1 VTAARPSRFRKP
13 ASAPSAADLA
23 ERDRYAKLAAGS
35 ADAVRSS
42 AKIWQAALT
51 AFISLITAGVIIK
64 GRDSTTDLTTGWR
77 TAIVALVGG
86 GLVLAVLGLWQTV
99 AAEAGTHPETKTLQE
114 IRDAHGTL
122 DAYQVY
128 LAVRAARRLRWGI
141 RSAAGAMTLLIAGV
155 VATWVAPAAPHQGT
169 YLAVTHGRSVTC
181 GTPITARSGE
191 IRLAVPGQNEPV
203 TIQLGQVTAVT
214 LTTACP

>member
-1 VTAARPSRFRKP
+1 M
-13 ASAPSAADLA
+13 
-23 ERDRYAKLAAGS
+23 AAGS
-35 ADAVRSS
+35 AEAVRSS

-51 AFISLITAGVIIK
+51 AFISLITAGVIIR
-64 GRDSTTDLTTGWR
+64 GRDSTTDLTAAWR
-77 TAIVALVGG
+77 TAIVVLVGG

-122 DAYQVY
+122 EAYQVY

-155 VATWVAPAAPHQGT
+155 VATWVAPAAPHQAT
-169 YLAVTHGRSVTC
+169 YLTVTHGRSVTC
-181 GTPITARSGE
+181 GIPVTAHAGE
-191 IRLAVPGQNEPV
+191 IRLAVPGQSVPV
-203 TIQLGQVTAVT
+203 TIQIGRVTAVAFT
-214 LTTACP
+214 KTCP